1 MAKKSLITSSEMRSI
16 SNTSTNDTATKRM
29 LYPPRQTQ
37 TFSKHWLWIAG
48 LIIVGLLIF
57 GVMSNLA
64 LQWVKTVHISMD
76 PGFTQPSITTYA
88 IGRHGMY
95 EELSYTV
102 LNAQYATSFPN
113 DTIQTG
119 PALVRVNLQV
129 ANKSTDQ
136 VSVIYYDVARLILP
150 GVVKPVAP
158 TNVHLSTGPKPGTSE
173 VGWIDF
179 PVSKGVTLSTLKLQ
193 LGSQLLN
200 EASLV
205 IPFSGAYDPNHFA
218 PKTYPQNLTIYY
230 DFAGNILVYHL
241 TSVNALYAYKGT
253 QAAVGQQFYVFNFSV
268 DNNNGVM
275 VSPGYGFDYIRLN
288 IYGYNT
294 PPVDNTL
301 PHGFNAG
308 AQGVKGRVVY
318 KGPAGMK
325 SLNFAFLVQVAQ
337 GQYSY
342 TVYLS

>member
-1 MAKKSLITSSEMRSI
+1 MHSI
-16 SNTSTNDTATKRM
+16 SNTSANDTATKRM
-29 LYPPRQTQ
+29 LYPPRQNPS
-37 TFSKHWLWIAG
+37 FPKLWLWITA

-57 GVMSNLA
+57 GVMSNFA
-64 LQWVKTVHISMD
+64 LQWVKTVHITIGS
-76 PGFTQPSITTYA
+76 GFTQPPVTTYA
-88 IGRHGMY
+88 VGRHGLY

-113 DTIQTG
+113 DTIHTDS
-119 PALVRVNLQV
+119 ALVRVNVQV

-136 VSVIYYDVARLILP
+136 VSVIYYDAARLIVP
-150 GVVKPVAP
+150 GIAKPVAP
-158 TNVHLSTGPKPGTSE
+158 TNVSLSTGPKPGTSE

-179 PVSKGVTLSTLKLQ
+179 PVSKGVKLSALKLQ

-200 EASLV
+200 EATLV
-205 IPFSGAYDPNHFA
+205 IPFSGPYDPNHFA
-218 PKTYPQNLTIYY
+218 PKTYPQSSTIWYNF
-230 DFAGNILVYHL
+230 DGHTLVYHL
-241 TSVNALYAYKGT
+241 TSVDVLYAYKGT

-268 DNNNGVM
+268 DNNNGIM

-294 PPVDNTL
+294 PPVDSTL

-325 SLNFAFLVQVAQ
+325 KLNFSFLIQLTP
-337 GQYSY
+337 GQYPY

>member
-1 MAKKSLITSSEMRSI
+1 MSKKSLITSSEMRSI
-16 SNTSTNDTATKRM
+16 GNISTDDTSTERK

-37 TFSKHWLWIAG
+37 SSSKLWLWIVG
-48 LIIVGLLIF
+48 LTILGLLIL

-64 LQWVKTVHISMD
+64 LQWAKTVHITIGS
-76 PGFTQPSITTYA
+76 GFTQPAITTYTVA
-88 IGRHGMY
+88 RHGMY

-119 PALVRVNLQV
+119 SDLVRINLQV
-129 ANKSTDQ
+129 SNKSTDQ
-136 VSVIYYDVARLILP
+136 VSVIYYDVARLIVP
-150 GVVKPVAP
+150 GVAKPVAP
-158 TNVHLSTGPKPGTSE
+158 TNVSLSTSPKPGASE

-179 PVSKGVTLSTLKLQ
+179 PVSRGMTLSTLKLQ
-193 LGSQLLN
+193 LGSQLYN
-200 EASLV
+200 EAILV
-205 IPFSGAYDPNHFA
+205 IPFRGSYDPNHFV
-218 PKTYPQNLTIYY
+218 PKTYPQSLTIYY
-230 DFAGNILVYHL
+230 DFDGNILVYHL
-241 TSVNALYAYKGT
+241 TSVNVLYAYKGT
-253 QAAVGQQFYVFNFSV
+253 QAAVGQQFYVLNFAV

-275 VSPGYGFDYIRLN
+275 VSPGYGYDYIRLN

-325 SLNFAFLVQVAQ
+325 SLDFAFLVQIVP
-337 GQYSY
+337 GQSVYS
-342 TVYLS
+342 VNL